1 MESLRGRMLASG
13 TGVDLAAR
21 SGDNVAMSKP
31 SKEQVRKYYRT
42 QLIAMQA
49 GFEGYTTAQ
58 RAKLMAENCQVP
70 DKKRA
75 SLLKKLEKDEKSVEK
90 AFRRALKEIDKT

>member
-1 MESLRGRMLASG
+1 
-13 TGVDLAAR
+13 
-21 SGDNVAMSKP
+21 MSKP

-49 GFEGYTTAQ
+49 SFEGYTTAQ
-58 RAKLMAENCQVP
+58 RAKLMADDCQIP
-70 DKKRA
+70 TKKRT
-75 SLLKKLEKDEKSVEK
+75 SLLKKLEKDEKSIDK